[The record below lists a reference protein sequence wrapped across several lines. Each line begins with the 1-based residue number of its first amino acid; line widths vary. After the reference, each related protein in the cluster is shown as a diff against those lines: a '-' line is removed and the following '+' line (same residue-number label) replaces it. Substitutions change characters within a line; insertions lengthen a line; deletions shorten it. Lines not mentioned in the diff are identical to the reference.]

1 MTKMGRPTIDVKRDQ
16 RATVRF
22 TQEEYDL
29 LLEYADAHKI
39 SVTQAIRLAVFN
51 QMLAEKK

>member
-51 QMLAEKK
+51 RMLAEKK

>member
-1 MTKMGRPTIDVKRDQ
+1 MAKMGRPTIDVKRDQ
-16 RATVRF
+16 RVTVRC

-39 SVTQAIRLAVFN
+39 SVTQAIRLTVIN

>member
-1 MTKMGRPTIDVKRDQ
+1 MAKMGRPTIDVKRDQ
-16 RATVRF
+16 RVTVRF
-22 TQEEYDL
+22 TQEEYEL

-39 SVTQAIRLAVFN
+39 SVTQAIRLAVCN